1 VAAHRLFL
9 GAALILAGL
18 VHAAAPAA
26 QARPPAQE
34 VVSSEVTP
42 PPGEVA
48 AALQQK
54 YDAIRDFSAS
64 FTQTYEGGVLRRT
77 PPESGTVQIKKPGK
91 MRWNYTTP
99 QKKLFVS
106 DGRTLFMYFPDD
118 RQVMKNPVPEQDQA
132 TSAVLFLMGKGDIT
146 RDFTVKYA
154 DSPVEGAYVL
164 RLDPRSRQAEYDWL
178 QVTADR
184 RTLQIRGL
192 AWGDA
197 QGGRSSFTFSDYK
210 ENAGLPDKLFQF
222 TIPRGAEVIT
232 SDKTP

>member
-1 VAAHRLFL
+1 
-9 GAALILAGL
+9 
-18 VHAAAPAA
+18 
-26 QARPPAQE
+26 
-34 VVSSEVTP
+34 
-42 PPGEVA
+42 
-48 AALQQK
+48 
-54 YDAIRDFSAS
+54 
-64 FTQTYEGGVLRRT
+64 
-77 PPESGTVQIKKPGK
+77 
-91 MRWNYTTP
+91 
-99 QKKLFVS
+99 
-106 DGRTLFMYFPDD
+106 MYFPDD